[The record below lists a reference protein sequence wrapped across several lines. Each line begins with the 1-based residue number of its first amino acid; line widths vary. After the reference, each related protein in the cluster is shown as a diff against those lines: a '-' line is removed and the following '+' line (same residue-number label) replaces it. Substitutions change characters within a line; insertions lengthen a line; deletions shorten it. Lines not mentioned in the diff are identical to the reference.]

1 VTEVTANACRRAVR
15 LAYAAAMVEV
25 GAKLPKLTLRDADE
39 RAVSLASLHAER
51 PLAAIFLRH
60 FG

>member
-1 VTEVTANACRRAVR
+1 MLEI
-15 LAYAAAMVEV
+15 
-25 GAKLPKLTLRDADE
+25 GSKLPQVVLLDAED
-39 RAVSLASLHAER
+39 RALELASLYRDA

>member
-1 VTEVTANACRRAVR
+1 M
-15 LAYAAAMVEV
+15 LKV
-25 GAKLPKLTLRDADE
+25 GGKLPNLTLLDAKD
-39 RAVSLASLHAER
+39 RATPLASLHADA

>member
-1 VTEVTANACRRAVR
+1 M
-15 LAYAAAMVEV
+15 LAL
-25 GAKLPKLTLRDADE
+25 GDPLPALTLLGADD
-39 RAVSLASLHAER
+39 RPAALASLHADA

>member
-1 VTEVTANACRRAVR
+1 MLRAMLKAGGALPPLALLDAEDREVA
-15 LAYAAAMVEV
+15 LA
-25 GAKLPKLTLRDADE
+25 T
-39 RAVSLASLHAER
+39 LHADA

>member
-1 VTEVTANACRRAVR
+1 M
-15 LAYAAAMVEV
+15 LKV
-25 GAKLPKLTLRDADE
+25 GGPLPDVVVQGARDRE
-39 RAVSLASLHAER
+39 LPLASLHADA

>member
-1 VTEVTANACRRAVR
+1 MLNVGDPLPE
-15 LAYAAAMVEV
+15 LALLDAEERPVALAA
-25 GAKLPKLTLRDADE
+25 LHRDA
-39 RAVSLASLHAER
+39 

>member
-1 VTEVTANACRRAVR
+1 MLELGDALPEMTLLDASDREVR
-15 LAYAAAMVEV
+15 
-25 GAKLPKLTLRDADE
+25 
-39 RAVSLASLHAER
+39 LASLHADA

>member
-1 VTEVTANACRRAVR
+1 MLR
-15 LAYAAAMVEV
+15 V
-25 GAKLPKLTLRDADE
+25 GLELPALTLLDGLDRP
-39 RAVSLASLHAER
+39 VQLASLHADA

>member
-1 VTEVTANACRRAVR
+1 MSSRGTLEIGGSLPALTLQGPDDRAV
-15 LAYAAAMVEV
+15 E
-25 GAKLPKLTLRDADE
+25 
-39 RAVSLASLHAER
+39 LASLHAGA

>member
-1 VTEVTANACRRAVR
+1 MLELGDALPAMTLLDADDREVR
-15 LAYAAAMVEV
+15 LA
-25 GAKLPKLTLRDADE
+25 TLHENA
-39 RAVSLASLHAER
+39 

>member
-1 VTEVTANACRRAVR
+1 M
-15 LAYAAAMVEV
+15 LKV
-25 GAKLPKLTLRDADE
+25 GGKLPALTLLDASDRE
-39 RAVSLASLHAER
+39 LALSSLHADA

>member
-1 VTEVTANACRRAVR
+1 MLQLGGALPPLVV
-15 LAYAAAMVEV
+15 LDAMDRE
-25 GAKLPKLTLRDADE
+25 T
-39 RAVSLASLHAER
+39 SLASLHADA

>member
-1 VTEVTANACRRAVR
+1 MLDVGDR
-15 LAYAAAMVEV
+15 LPALA
-25 GAKLPKLTLRDADE
+25 LLDAGE
-39 RAVSLASLHAER
+39 RELALASLHADA

>member
-1 VTEVTANACRRAVR
+1 M
-15 LAYAAAMVEV
+15 LKV
-25 GAKLPKLTLRDADE
+25 GSPLPDLVLQSARDLE
-39 RAVSLASLHAER
+39 TSLAALHADA

>member
-1 VTEVTANACRRAVR
+1 MLNVGDALPPLAVR
-15 LAYAAAMVEV
+15 DAEERPLLL
-25 GAKLPKLTLRDADE
+25 GDLHRDA
-39 RAVSLASLHAER
+39 

>member
-1 VTEVTANACRRAVR
+1 MLRIMLT
-15 LAYAAAMVEV
+15 V
-25 GAKLPKLTLRDADE
+25 GAALPALRLLDAEDRE
-39 RAVSLASLHAER
+39 TSLAALHADA

>member
-1 VTEVTANACRRAVR
+1 MLSPMLR
-15 LAYAAAMVEV
+15 V
-25 GAKLPKLTLRDADE
+25 GGKLPSLALQDAQD
-39 RAVSLASLHAER
+39 RATTLASLHADA

>member
-1 VTEVTANACRRAVR
+1 
-15 LAYAAAMVEV
+15 MSSV
-25 GAKLPKLTLRDADE
+25 GRPLPELVLLGAGDRELR
-39 RAVSLASLHAER
+39 LASLHADA

>member
-1 VTEVTANACRRAVR
+1 M
-15 LAYAAAMVEV
+15 LKV
-25 GAKLPKLTLRDADE
+25 GSKLPALTLLDGLDREIA
-39 RAVSLASLHAER
+39 LASLHADA